1 MHYIA
6 GGAVLVNTI
15 GIGPIVQCLTAL
27 TSSTQIICDTIG
39 NIVISETVNSR
50 DIVNLI
56 KELDLSTDMVV
67 LESLLKE
74 INVEKYK
81 SSATLNLCLHSLK
94 ECIHVIQ
101 FDLHETSE
109 RITYNNSLWL
119 FKFSRSYRF
128 DDLMIKLKTSKKTL
142 ENRKKLLFE
151 ILNICSTNNMN
162 INKDSHNDNNQQFV
176 HTEDIPTMM
185 ESSQNYS
192 I

>member
-27 TSSTQIICDTIG
+27 TSSTQIICGTIG
-39 NIVISETVNSR
+39 NIVVSETVNSQ
-50 DIVNLI
+50 DIVNLV
-56 KELDLSTDMVV
+56 KELDLSTDMAI

-94 ECIHVIQ
+94 ECIHTIQ
-101 FDLHETSE
+101 FDLHETYE

-151 ILNICSTNNMN
+151 TLNLCSTNNMN
-162 INKDSHNDNNQQFV
+162 INKDSHSDNNQQFE
-176 HTEDIPTMM
+176 HNMEDNPTM
-185 ESSQNYS
+185 ESDPHYS